1 MPLFRALPSS
11 VATGRT
17 AGGGARAAAPTAPDV
32 ASVPTQI
39 NLPGPVLTLSPVCD
53 APAIGGGPPRWSITV
68 HGQNFSRRVDARV
81 TFDPTGAIE
90 DFAVLTDDS
99 GAINATITPLRR
111 GEGTYQVRAFDLR
124 RRTATAL
131 FFVPCPT
138 FPPPMTNTVTPT
150 ITTTVTSTI
159 PPGTLTPTLTSE

>member
-53 APAIGGGPPRWSITV
+53 APAIAGGPPRWSITV
-68 HGQNFSRRVDARV
+68 HGQNFSRRVDARL

-90 DFAVLTDDS
+90 DFAALTDDT
-99 GAINATITPLRR
+99 GAINATIRPLRR
-111 GEGTYQVRAFDLR
+111 GHGTTQVKAFNLR
-124 RRTATAL
+124 RRTATAV

-138 FPPPMTNTVTPT
+138 SPPPPPMT
-150 ITTTVTSTI
+150 TTVPI
-159 PPGTLTPTLTSE
+159 